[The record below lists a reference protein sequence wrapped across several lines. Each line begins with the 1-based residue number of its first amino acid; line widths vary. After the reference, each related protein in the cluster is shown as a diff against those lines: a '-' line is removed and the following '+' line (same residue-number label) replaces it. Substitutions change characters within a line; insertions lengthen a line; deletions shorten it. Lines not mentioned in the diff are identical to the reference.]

1 MDFLSLVISYKLAI
15 NGKGDAKMKI
25 KPTIFLIAVLS
36 ISLLLGCS
44 KEKTS
49 ETISKNII
57 PKLDAAESTRYFAP
71 YTGEEVDVNTFANVP
86 FMAIIENS
94 KDARPQSGLS
104 NADIVYETMAEGG
117 IPRFIALFQKNSPS
131 KIGPI
136 RSARAYFLNI
146 SKEYSLP
153 FAHCGYSD
161 EARAMIENEKLMSLN
176 EFFFGKYFLRDSER
190 KAPHNLYTSADNL
203 RKVIEEKGYIRPTN
217 VKLSFDKNFWR
228 SESLN
233 DANNIVL
240 KLNRYYETDYAFKN
254 DKYYKTMDGKDSI
267 DKENNIPIT
276 TTNIIIQIT
285 DIKLQKDNQHLDI
298 TLLGEGNGYV
308 LSNGKYT
315 KMKWSKKDITSQ
327 TIIKDEN
334 GLAIKLSPG
343 NTWWHII
350 DKSNIVEI
358 K

>member
-1 MDFLSLVISYKLAI
+1 
-15 NGKGDAKMKI
+15 MKI
-25 KPTIFLIAVLS
+25 KLTLFLIIILS
-36 ISLLLGCS
+36 ITLLWGCL
-44 KEKTS
+44 KEKTLD
-49 ETISKNII
+49 TMSKNILPGSEVKDTI
-57 PKLDAAESTRYFAP
+57 YYAP
-71 YTGEEVDVNTFANVP
+71 YTGEKIDANTFNNIP

-104 NADIVYETMAEGG
+104 KADIVYETMAEGG
-117 IPRFIALFQKNSPS
+117 IPRFIALFQKNDPN

-176 EFFFGKYFLRDSER
+176 EFFYGKYYLRDNQR
-190 KAPHNLYTSADNL
+190 KAPHNLYTSAASL
-203 RKVIEEKGYIRPTN
+203 RNIIQEKGNNKPNNI
-217 VKLSFDKNFWR
+217 KFAFDKNFWT
-228 SESLN
+228 SENLN
-233 DANNIVL
+233 VANNIDL
-240 KLNRYYETDYAFKN
+240 KLNRYYETDYSFRN
-254 DKYYKTMDGKDSI
+254 GKYYKAMDGENSI

-276 TTNIIIQIT
+276 AINIIIQIT

-298 TLLGEGNGYV
+298 ALVGEGTGYAF
-308 LSNGKYT
+308 SNGKYT
-315 KMKWSKKDITSQ
+315 KIIWSKKDMTSQ
-327 TIIKDEN
+327 TILKDEN
-334 GLAIKLSPG
+334 GLDLKLSPG

-350 DKSNIVEI
+350 DKSNIIEI